1 MPEDLK
7 SMTTE
12 QLEREVGELAAHIA
26 AATCRWL
33 LVVAELDRRRAWA
46 DWGSKSCSGWLS
58 YACGLAPSAAREQ
71 VRVARRLEELPAV
84 CEAFGKGELSYSKT
98 RAISRVASEESEAEL
113 LDLARH
119 ATAAQ
124 LEKVA
129 RAYRGVVSAQVEKA
143 HDTYED
149 RHFSYQWDD
158 NGSLL
163 VRGRL
168 PAEDGALLMR
178 SLDDARHRLRASA
191 EAPEM
196 EKGPSNADALVS
208 LAETGLATGGAER
221 QGGERNQV
229 VVHVDSAALAD
240 DEPGGP
246 CEIENGPALA
256 PETARRLACDA
267 SLVTMAER
275 DGRPL
280 SVGRKTRS
288 IPPAL
293 RRALQHRDGG
303 CRFPGCT
310 QHRFVDGHHIE
321 HWAHGGET
329 KLSNLLLLCR
339 HHHRLI
345 HEGGYAVQRTGPGS
359 LRFAR
364 PNGSPI
370 PAHPRTPTGDRGEI
384 ERLPVRAGLE
394 ALTGG
399 DRLDYGMAVDLLL
412 EANGL
417 DASAEAPATDGHEEP
432 ALREGLASAA

>member
-1 MPEDLK
+1 MPDDLK
-7 SMTTE
+7 SMTTQ

-33 LVVAELDRRRAWA
+33 LLVAELDRRRAWA
-46 DWGSKSCSGWLS
+46 DWGSKSCAAWLS

-71 VRVARRLEELPAV
+71 VRVARRLEELPRV
-84 CEAFGKGELSYSKT
+84 REAFGKGELSYSKT

-113 LDLARH
+113 IHLARH

-129 RAYRGVVSAQVEKA
+129 RAYRGVVSAQVEQA
-143 HDTYED
+143 NETYED
-149 RHFSYQWDD
+149 RHLSYQWDED
-158 NGSLL
+158 GSL
-163 VRGRL
+163 VVNGRL
-168 PAEDGALLMR
+168 PAEDGALLIR
-178 SLDDARHRLRASA
+178 ALEGARERLRASA
-191 EAPEM
+191 EAPER
-196 EKGPSNADALVS
+196 EKGPCNADALVS
-208 LAETGLATGGAER
+208 LAESGLATAGAARPSAER
-221 QGGERNQV
+221 TQV
-229 VVHVDSAALAD
+229 VVHVASSALAGD
-240 DEPGGP
+240 AADGA

-267 SLVTMAER
+267 SLVAMTER
-275 DGRPL
+275 NGRPL

-293 RRALQHRDGG
+293 RRALQRRDDG

-310 QHRFVDGHHIE
+310 QHRFVDGHHIK

-329 KLSNLLLLCR
+329 KLSNLVLLCR

-345 HEGGYAVQRTGPGS
+345 HEGGYSVQRTGPNS
-359 LRFAR
+359 VRFAR
-364 PNGSPI
+364 PDGRPI
-370 PAHPRTPTGDRGEI
+370 PAQPRPPAGDRAAI
-384 ERLPVRAGLE
+384 ERRAPGSSLR

-399 DRLDYGMAVDLLL
+399 DHLDYGMAVDLLL

-417 DASAEAPATDGHEEP
+417 DASAEARAPTGHAEP
-432 ALREGLASAA
+432 ELDEGLASAA